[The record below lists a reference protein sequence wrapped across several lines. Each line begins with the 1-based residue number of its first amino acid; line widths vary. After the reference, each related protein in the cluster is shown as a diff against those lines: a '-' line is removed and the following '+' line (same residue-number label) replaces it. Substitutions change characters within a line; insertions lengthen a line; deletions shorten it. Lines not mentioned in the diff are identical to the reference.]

1 MRDLEGGTLQFRPD
15 PGSGSG
21 LEIRAETLRWVW
33 LKTARHA
40 CVKTDICAAARLL
53 GKCCAVSVKRVS
65 TRGTAAAASVI
76 WFSSMGRAL
85 EFKMV

>member
-1 MRDLEGGTLQFRPD
+1 MRDLEGGTLLLRSN
-15 PGSGSG
+15 PGSGFG
-21 LEIRAETLRWVW
+21 LKRRAESLRWVC

-40 CVKTDICAAARLL
+40 HVKTDICAAARLL
-53 GKCCAVSVKRVS
+53 GKCYAVSLKRVT
-65 TRGTAAAASVI
+65 TRGTAAASVI